1 MPRFSTPPCPPL
13 ILEGE
18 LVTTAG
24 ADERSDNSGGGRHA
38 RYLTPPLR
46 LEGAGGR

>member
-1 MPRFSTPPCPPL
+1 MVINAEIFNAPCPPL

-24 ADERSDNSGGGRHA
+24 ADA
-38 RYLTPPLR
+38 
-46 LEGAGGR
+46 